1 MRYPRDSRKAGE
13 GGRALSISREIDRS
27 SVSLKFRGNATT
39 LRGARGGRG
48 VSEFNVIAVMS
59 FRRECAFGQF
69 LSLSPLSNIEDG
81 NLRDL
86 RESEDQEDSFAV
98 MYESI
103 LDEKGGGRKEGEKE
117 DRQGSKSI
125 IPYYRS
131 LLHGYYSPVPPPGV
145 TRYLRASSRLEH
157 VTRSA
162 FRYTVILH
170 DRSEIDVSLLLLQ
183 VASLVIAVNETAR
196 DRRSYQIQRP
206 ALVR

>member
-1 MRYPRDSRKAGE
+1 MNA
-13 GGRALSISREIDRS
+13 RS
-27 SVSLKFRGNATT
+27 G
-39 LRGARGGRG
+39 
-48 VSEFNVIAVMS
+48 S
-59 FRRECAFGQF
+59 FS

-103 LDEKGGGRKEGEKE
+103 LDEKGGEEGEKE

-145 TRYLRASSRLEH
+145 TRYLRASSRREH

-183 VASLVIAVNETAR
+183 VASLVVVAVNETAR
-196 DRRSYQIQRP
+196 DRCSYQIQRP